1 MLTAFVVGIGLMV
14 MKFLG
19 YWITGSSAILSDALE
34 SIINVV
40 ASGFG
45 LGSIVF
51 SAKPADDSH
60 PYGHGKIEFF
70 SAGFEGALIICAAV
84 GIFFEGIKQILY
96 PQDLPNLERGIF
108 FLVIAGLG
116 NLALGLALLRVSKR
130 TKSLVLEADGKHLL
144 TDVYTSGAVL
154 IGVAVVYFTGWFRFD
169 GMVACFAGA
178 NIIFWGLKLLRQ
190 AFGGLMQARIL
201 NCCEICEILSQ
212 HRKDLWIDVHRL
224 RAWKSGRW
232 VNVDFHLVLP
242 RDVPF
247 EVAHWEVKELELVFA
262 GNFGGNSEILIHLD
276 PCADPECPVCNH
288 NPCDLRRE
296 MTIRSK
302 IWNRGTANQPLFQS
316 PVSQQEASSC
326 PANFV
331 NQPRRSSCFGFP
343 PVAGLSCL
351 QLWNIDARP
360 SSISVLQ
367 VPSVPKVRGLI
378 VGILLC
384 YGSASP

>member
-1 MLTAFVVGIGLMV
+1 MLTTFAVGIGLMV

-45 LGSIVF
+45 LCSIVF

-154 IGVAVVYFTGWFRFD
+154 IGVAVVFFTGWFRFD

-190 AFGGLMQARIL
+190 AFGGLMQASDPEL
-201 NCCEICEILSQ
+201 LDEICEILSR
-212 HRKDLWIDVHRL
+212 HKKDLWIDVHRL
-224 RAWKSGRW
+224 RAWKSGRC
-232 VNVDFHLVLP
+232 VHVDFHLVLP
-242 RDVPF
+242 RAVPF

-262 GNFGGNSEILIHLD
+262 ENFGGNSEILIHLD
-276 PCADPECPVCNH
+276 PCADPECPICNH

-296 MTIRSK
+296 MTIRLK
-302 IWNRGTANQPLFQS
+302 IWNRDALTSHS
-316 PVSQQEASSC
+316 PSHQ
-326 PANFV
+326 
-331 NQPRRSSCFGFP
+331 
-343 PVAGLSCL
+343 
-351 QLWNIDARP
+351 
-360 SSISVLQ
+360 
-367 VPSVPKVRGLI
+367 
-378 VGILLC
+378 
-384 YGSASP
+384 

>member
-1 MLTAFVVGIGLMV
+1 LPSKQGEIGLTIGFHIGLHPDGEGKTRVEKNSLTACRNNDEKFEPPVNSGQDSDFKANFGVMLTAFVVGIGLMV

-178 NIIFWGLKLLRQ
+178 NIIFWGVKLLRQ
-190 AFGGLMQARIL
+190 AIRGLMHASDPEL
-201 NCCEICEILSQ
+201 LDEICEILSR
-212 HRKDLWIDVHRL
+212 HKKDLWIDVHRL
-224 RAWKSGRW
+224 RAWRAGKQ
-232 VNVDFHLVLP
+232 VHVDFHLVLP
-242 RDVPF
+242 REVPL
-247 EVAHWEVKELELVFA
+247 EVAHREVKQLEIVFA
-262 GNFGGNSEILIHLD
+262 ENFGGNAEILIHLD

-288 NPCDLRRE
+288 DPCDLRRE
-296 MTIRSK
+296 MTIRLK
-302 IWNRGTANQPLFQS
+302 MWNRDALTNH
-316 PVSQQEASSC
+316 SSSH
-326 PANFV
+326 
-331 NQPRRSSCFGFP
+331 Q
-343 PVAGLSCL
+343 
-351 QLWNIDARP
+351 
-360 SSISVLQ
+360 
-367 VPSVPKVRGLI
+367 
-378 VGILLC
+378 
-384 YGSASP
+384 

>member
-1 MLTAFVVGIGLMV
+1 MPGKQGEIGLTIGFHIGLPPDGEGKTEKNSLTACRNNDEKFEPPVNSGQHSDFKANFGVMLTAFVVGIGLMV

-45 LGSIVF
+45 LGSIVL

-70 SAGFEGALIICAAV
+70 SAGFEGSLIICAAV

-96 PQDLPNLERGIF
+96 PQDLPNLERGIL
-108 FLVIAGLG
+108 FLVLAGLG

-144 TDVYTSGAVL
+144 TDVCTSGAVL

-190 AFGGLMQARIL
+190 AFGGLMQASDPEL
-201 NCCEICEILSQ
+201 LDEICDILSR
-212 HRKDLWIDVHRL
+212 HKKDIWIDVHRL
-224 RAWKSGRW
+224 RAWRSGRW
-232 VNVDFHLVLP
+232 VHVDFHLVLP

-247 EVAHWEVKELELVFA
+247 EVAHREVKELELVFA
-262 GNFGGNSEILIHLD
+262 ETFGGNSEILIHLD

-288 NPCDLRRE
+288 NPCGLRRE
-296 MTIRSK
+296 MTIRLK
-302 IWNRGTANQPLFQS
+302 IWNRDALTS
-316 PVSQQEASSC
+316 HSSSH
-326 PANFV
+326 
-331 NQPRRSSCFGFP
+331 Q
-343 PVAGLSCL
+343 
-351 QLWNIDARP
+351 
-360 SSISVLQ
+360 
-367 VPSVPKVRGLI
+367 
-378 VGILLC
+378 
-384 YGSASP
+384 